1 MKKSNL
7 NYILKPEEGKAERR
21 TGKEEVLLVK
31 EEIKKKFSKQE
42 SVEIQTKTRW
52 TVRELLTTQL
62 PKQRWA
68 VPGLIPIGLTFL
80 SGLPKAGK
88 SWLALQIA
96 CAVGTGGEVFG
107 IKVTKRKVLYLALED
122 GPHRLQDRLRSRD
135 TLEDTNIIFETQ
147 WALLEETG
155 QYDLEIAIK
164 DEKYSFVVIDTMSRF
179 CGKDQLKSDEMSKY
193 LGPLQKLALTNN
205 LSILV
210 IDHNSKGR
218 RGSSILKIYG
228 SIAKPGVAD
237 MIYTL
242 DREDND
248 MKAILR
254 GLGRDV
260 GTIGAETI
268 INLKW
273 SQEGC
278 LWQNVEA
285 PLPSTEPKTFK
296 DKVKK
301 TICELVEEGRPAT
314 TTTIALKLGVK
325 PPTVSV
331 VLSDLF
337 NDGKVLKLEKIGKEV
352 PYVLIQ

>member
-1 MKKSNL
+1 MGQLFEKYAPAGRVGAGEKKRMKNERTHATSKAD
-7 NYILKPEEGKAERR
+7 KGKDERR
-21 TGKEEVLLVK
+21 QS
-31 EEIKKKFSKQE
+31 EIN
-42 SVEIQTKTRW
+42 TKTRW

-96 CAVGTGGEVFG
+96 CAVGTGGEVLG
-107 IKVTKRKVLYLALED
+107 IKVPKRKVLYLALED
-122 GPHRLQDRLRSRD
+122 GPHRLQSRLRLRD

-147 WALLEETG
+147 WSLLEDTG
-155 QYDLEIAIK
+155 QYDLETAIK

-218 RGSSILKIYG
+218 RGSSILKIFG

-248 MKAILR
+248 LKAILR

-285 PLPSTEPKTFK
+285 PPASTEPKTFK

-301 TICELVEEGRPAT
+301 TIYELVEEGRPAT

-331 VLSDLF
+331 VLSNLF
-337 NDGKVLKLEKIGKEV
+337 NSREVLKLEKIGKEV